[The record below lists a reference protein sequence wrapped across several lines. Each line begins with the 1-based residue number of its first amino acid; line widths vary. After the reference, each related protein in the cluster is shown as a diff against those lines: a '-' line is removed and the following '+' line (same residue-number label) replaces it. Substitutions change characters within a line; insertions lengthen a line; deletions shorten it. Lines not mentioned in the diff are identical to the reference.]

1 MVELVVEGIYG
12 FGNLL
17 GSRVELVASS
27 PVHLEGVAPLLP
39 PHSLPAWDHY
49 YYSAANLV
57 EHPQAEDD
65 YLGEG
70 THVLL
75 AAQLLTVTPDIFVNA

>member
-39 PHSLPAWDHY
+39 PHSLPA
-49 YYSAANLV
+49 
-57 EHPQAEDD
+57 
-65 YLGEG
+65 
-70 THVLL
+70 
-75 AAQLLTVTPDIFVNA
+75 